1 MNKKNKADFI
11 DEEEFLSAVS
21 TNKKGGCVRMGKPP
35 QETENTPHE
44 AVPSEV
50 NETLSQDQNDVS
62 SPPQRSKEASPSKR
76 TAKQDAQG
84 SALGKLRGGSENI
97 QRKPAYIRLD
107 NHNRFTVAAGV
118 YKVTLGQIVDSILD
132 EWWEKNRDEV
142 KTLYDRD
149 RNVFE
154 DNE

>member
-21 TNKKGGCVRMGKPP
+21 MNKKGGCVGMGKPP
-35 QETENTPHE
+35 QETDNTPHE
-44 AVPSEV
+44 TVPSED
-50 NETLSQDQNDVS
+50 NETLSQDQNDVP
-62 SPPQRSKEASPSKR
+62 SPSQRSKEASPSKR
-76 TAKQDAQG
+76 TAKQSAQD
-84 SALGKLRGGSENI
+84 SALGKLRCGSENI

-142 KTLYDRD
+142 KKLYDRD

-154 DNE
+154 DN

>member
-1 MNKKNKADFI
+1 MDKKNKADFI

-21 TNKKGGCVRMGKPP
+21 MNKKGGCVRMGKPP
-35 QETENTPHE
+35 QETDNTPHE
-44 AVPSEV
+44 TVPSED

-76 TAKQDAQG
+76 TAKQSAQG
-84 SALGKLRGGSENI
+84 SALGKLRGGNENI

-142 KTLYDRD
+142 KNLYDRD

-154 DNE
+154 DN

>member
-21 TNKKGGCVRMGKPP
+21 MNKKGGCVRMGKPP
-35 QETENTPHE
+35 QETENKPHE

-62 SPPQRSKEASPSKR
+62 SPPQRRTEASPSKR
-76 TAKQDAQG
+76 TAKQGAQG

-142 KTLYDRD
+142 KTLYDRE

-154 DNE
+154 EE

>member
-21 TNKKGGCVRMGKPP
+21 MNKKGGCVRMGKPP
-35 QETENTPHE
+35 QETENTPNE

-76 TAKQDAQG
+76 TAKQGAQG

-97 QRKPAYIRLD
+97 QRKPAYSRLD
-107 NHNRFTVAAGV
+107 NHHRITVAAGV

-142 KTLYDRD
+142 KTLYDRE

-154 DNE
+154 EE

>member
-21 TNKKGGCVRMGKPP
+21 MNKKGGCVRMGKPP
-35 QETENTPHE
+35 QEIENTPHE

-62 SPPQRSKEASPSKR
+62 SSPQRIKEASPSKR
-76 TAKQDAQG
+76 TAKQGAQG

-118 YKVTLGQIVDSILD
+118 YK
-132 EWWEKNRDEV
+132 
-142 KTLYDRD
+142 
-149 RNVFE
+149 
-154 DNE
+154 

>member
-21 TNKKGGCVRMGKPP
+21 MNKKGGCVRMGKPP
-35 QETENTPHE
+35 QETDNTPHE
-44 AVPSEV
+44 TVPSED

-76 TAKQDAQG
+76 TAKQSAQD

-142 KTLYDRD
+142 KKLYDRD

-154 DNE
+154 DN

>member
-21 TNKKGGCVRMGKPP
+21 MNKKGGCVRMGKPP
-35 QETENTPHE
+35 QETDKTLHE
-44 AVPSEV
+44 TVPSED

-76 TAKQDAQG
+76 TAKQSAQG
-84 SALGKLRGGSENI
+84 SALVKLRGGSENI

-107 NHNRFTVAAGV
+107 NHNRF
-118 YKVTLGQIVDSILD
+118 TLGQIVDSILD

-154 DNE
+154 DN